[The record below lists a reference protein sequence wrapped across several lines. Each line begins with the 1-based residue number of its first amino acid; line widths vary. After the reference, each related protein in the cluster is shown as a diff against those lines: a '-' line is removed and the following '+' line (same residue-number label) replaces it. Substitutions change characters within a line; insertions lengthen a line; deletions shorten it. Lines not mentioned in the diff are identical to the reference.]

1 MTPVP
6 SFCKSR
12 ISQFDNR
19 QDLIRANMAS
29 VHLVSTLVLSLLPQ
43 HWVIYNM
50 LMFVY
55 SPCRWKPWFLDGKL
69 TSNFRGKPH
78 IDGSFLARP
87 SDYFGNAEKAE
98 RQPTILLDFKR
109 DPLMKE
115 RAIELIKVVSKQ
127 TIWDI
132 LERGKA
138 YGKIMD
144 VQGEFRSLSRS
155 WQG

>member
-1 MTPVP
+1 
-6 SFCKSR
+6 
-12 ISQFDNR
+12 
-19 QDLIRANMAS
+19 MAS
-29 VHLVSTLVLSLLPQ
+29 VHL
-43 HWVIYNM
+43 
-50 LMFVY
+50 
-55 SPCRWKPWFLDGKL
+55 PWFLDGKL

-87 SDYFGNAEKAE
+87 SDYFGNAEKGE
-98 RQPTILLDFKR
+98 RQPTISLDFKR

-144 VQGEFRSLSRS
+144 VQGEFRSLSRC
-155 WQG
+155 

>member
-1 MTPVP
+1 
-6 SFCKSR
+6 
-12 ISQFDNR
+12 
-19 QDLIRANMAS
+19 
-29 VHLVSTLVLSLLPQ
+29 
-43 HWVIYNM
+43 
-50 LMFVY
+50 MFVY
-55 SPCRWKPWFLDGKL
+55 LPCCSKPWFLDGKL

-87 SDYFGNAEKAE
+87 SDYFDHSPNK
-98 RQPTILLDFKR
+98 RPPPILIDFKR

-127 TIWDI
+127 TIWDV

-144 VQGEFRSLSRS
+144 AQGEFRSLSR
-155 WQG
+155 GVN